1 MESIFLKLLN
11 MSITASWIAIAVM
24 VFRLIFKKAP
34 KAISVAMWSLV
45 GIRLIFPISFESAF
59 SLIPSTKPIP
69 EDIVYSQKPAI
80 DSGVEV
86 INNVV
91 NPVLTQNFTPTVGA
105 SVNPLQVV
113 NYVASFVWIIGVIAM
128 LVYVLISYLKI
139 HRQVREAVSL
149 RDNIMICDRVETPFM
164 FGVIRPKIYLPSGM
178 DFSDADYVIAHEN
191 AHLQRHDHWWKPL
204 GFLLLAVY
212 WFNPVL
218 WVAYIL
224 LCKDI
229 EIACDEK
236 VLKTMGTQVKKPY
249 SNALINCSVSQK
261 MIAAC
266 PLAFGEVSVKERVK
280 NVLNYKKPAF
290 WIVIIAVIVCA
301 VVCTG
306 FMTNPKTE
314 LVSSNPELD
323 KAISQMILDQKEELN
338 WLGECPAEGHIVYAV
353 EENDKTATAYAKINF
368 ASFGFKNGCFC
379 EVGFSEDLAVIKFRK
394 NENGYEFK
402 SIKTAEDGDGL
413 RRSVEKMFPE
423 KYVDIALSTNK
434 SENAD
439 LWKQLSVYANNYL
452 EKIGRSAKICTYSD
466 IPSITLSDLGISV
479 DASNKIYEHKLSYD
493 THVIGTTEILDN
505 GVRYIKRTSYLSDR
519 NIVLYTTEEYDTG
532 KIIETIKL
540 DGKTGDILS
549 NDNHTYWRFDATVLK
564 KEGNRVLVKP
574 VNGSNES
581 KSSGEIWVSLNSLK
595 DSQTP
600 NLYDGLHVCVV
611 YDGKI
616 EETSPASINGT
627 VDIYLM
633 GDIYYYGNEK
643 VANKPAE
650 PSTTSISIG

>member
-34 KAISVAMWSLV
+34 KVISVAMWALV
-45 GIRLIFPISFESAF
+45 GIRLVFPISFESAF
-59 SLIPSTKPIP
+59 SLIPSTKTIP

-91 NPVLTQNFTPTVGA
+91 NPVLTQNFTPTVDA
-105 SVNPLQVV
+105 SINPLQVV
-113 NYVASFVWIIGVIAM
+113 NYVASFIWLFGMIAM
-128 LVYVLISYLKI
+128 LAYILVSYLKI
-139 HRQVREAVSL
+139 HRQVSEAVL
-149 RDNIMICDRVETPFM
+149 LKDNIMICDRIATPFI
-164 FGVIRPKIYLPSGM
+164 FGVIRPKIYLPSNI
-178 DFSDADYVIAHEN
+178 DFSDADYIIAHEN

-204 GFLLLAVY
+204 GFLLLTVY
-212 WFNPVL
+212 WFNPIL

-236 VLKTMGTQVKKPY
+236 VLKTMGTQAKKPY

-261 MIAAC
+261 MITAC

-306 FMTNPKTE
+306 FMTNPKSE

-323 KAISQMILDQKEELN
+323 KAISQVILDKNAKLN

-353 EENDKTATAYAKINF
+353 EENEKTATAYIKINF
-368 ASFGFKNGCFC
+368 ASFGFKNGYFC
-379 EVGFSEDLAVIKFRK
+379 EVGFSEDLAAIKFSK
-394 NENGYEFK
+394 NENGYKFK
-402 SIKTAEDGDGL
+402 SMKTADSGEGL
-413 RRSVEKMFPE
+413 SRSVEKMFPK
-423 KYVDIALSTNK
+423 KYVDIALST
-434 SENAD
+434 SESEKAD
-439 LWKQLSVYANNYL
+439 LWEQLSVYANNYL
-452 EKIGRSAKICTYSD
+452 KKIGRTAKICTYSD
-466 IPSITLSDLGISV
+466 KPSITFTDLGISV
-479 DASNKIYEHKLSYD
+479 DASNKISEHKLSYD
-493 THVIGTTEILDN
+493 GFEIGTEEILDN

-519 NIVLYTTEEYDTG
+519 DIVLFTTEEYETG
-532 KIIETIKL
+532 KIIETIKV
-540 DGKTGDILS
+540 DGKTGDLLS
-549 NDNHTYWRFDATVLK
+549 KDNHTYWSFDATVLEK
-564 KEGNRVLVKP
+564 KGNKVLVKP
-574 VNGSNES
+574 VNGSKES
-581 KSSGEIWVSLNSLK
+581 KSSDKIWVSLNSLK
-595 DSQTP
+595 DGETP
-600 NLYDGLHVCVV
+600 DLYDDLNVCVV
-611 YDGKI
+611 YDGII
-616 EETSPASINGT
+616 EETYPALINGT
-627 VDIYLM
+627 VDIYIM
-633 GDIYYYGNEK
+633 ADIYYYENAKISNE
-643 VANKPAE
+643 ATE